1 MPSRQNL
8 RRAITVTASVVAVL
22 AVVWIVAVAR
32 AETAQPT
39 EFFDRLGA
47 NTPVI
52 ASDVGRSEIWP
63 ENTLS
68 AIRASSAIGVDV
80 VAVDVRLTQDGVPV
94 LVRDETVDRTTDGT
108 GLVSEIA
115 LPDLLELDAAYSFQ
129 PQGTDG
135 YPFRGLNIQVP
146 TLEDVLREFDQ
157 LFLILFLREDD
168 TRLLEEVQRLLREY
182 DREATVIVQVDS
194 DEAVAVFTERVPS
207 LALGATPAEIRRFF
221 ILHLMF
227 SSGAHTPES
236 HVFITSPENASQYPS
251 RRFIRDA
258 AGQGLRTGVRTTG
271 DGSGYQIL
279 FNRDVDLIISP
290 IPDRAMSVLG
300 RL

>member
-8 RRAITVTASVVAVL
+8 RRAIIVTVSVVVVL
-22 AVVWIVAVAR
+22 ALVWIIAVAR

-39 EFFDRLGA
+39 AFFDRLGA
-47 NTPVI
+47 NTPLI
-52 ASDVGRSEIWP
+52 ASDVGRSAIWP

-80 VAVDVRLTQDGVPV
+80 VAVDVRLTLDGVPV
-94 LVRDETVDRTTDGT
+94 LVRDETVDRTTDGS
-108 GLVSEIA
+108 GRVSEIA

-182 DREATVIVQVDS
+182 NREATVIVQIDS

-227 SSGAHTPES
+227 AAGAHTPES
-236 HVFITSPENASQYPS
+236 HVLITSPENVSQYPS
-251 RRFIRDA
+251 GRFIRDA

-279 FNRDVDLIISP
+279 FNRDIDLIISP
-290 IPDRAMSVLG
+290 VPDLAMSVLG